1 MSNGKYYIWLNLIPG
16 IGAKTIVK
24 LKEYFGSIENVW
36 VASKSDLFGIPG
48 IAKILTPILDTKYKY
63 DAEEYIHKLKDT
75 GIRLISIEDDE
86 YPDMLRN
93 IHEPP
98 QILHARGTIKLNE
111 YKAIAVVGARKATR
125 YGTDMAKQIAYEL
138 ALRNV
143 SVVSGMARGV
153 DTFAHKGALEARG
166 TTIAVMGCGIDI
178 AYPPE
183 NKELIEKVSKQGIVV
198 SEYLLGAEP
207 VPGHFP
213 ARNRIISG
221 LSMGV
226 VVIEAGEKSGSLIT
240 ADLALEQGREVF
252 AVPGNA
258 DSSSS
263 KGTNTLIKQGAKL
276 VTSVEDILE
285 EFFELKNVKIKSKEN
300 QELKGLNTDEKN
312 IIDKLDSGS
321 VHIDVLS
328 RATGYSVQKINTTL
342 MMLELRGIVR
352 QLPGKFFV
360 RI

>member
-1 MSNGKYYIWLNLIPG
+1 MSNEKYYIWLNLIPG
-16 IGAKTIVK
+16 IGAKTIIK
-24 LKEYFGSIENVW
+24 LKEYLGSIENVW
-36 VASKSDLFGIPG
+36 AASKSDLFGIPG
-48 IAKILTPILDTKYKY
+48 ISKFLTPILDKKYK
-63 DAEEYIHKLKDT
+63 DNAEEYIHKLKGT
-75 GIRLISIEDDE
+75 GIRLISIEDKE
-86 YPDMLRN
+86 YPDALRN
-93 IHEPP
+93 IHVPP
-98 QILHARGTIKLNE
+98 QILHVRGEIKLNE

-153 DTFAHKGALEARG
+153 DSSAHKGALEAG
-166 TTIAVMGCGIDI
+166 GMTIAVMGCGVDI
-178 AYPPE
+178 AYPHE
-183 NKELIEKVSKQGIVV
+183 NKELIEKVSKNGAIV
-198 SEYLLGAEP
+198 SEYLLGVEP

-221 LSMGV
+221 ISMGV

-258 DSSSS
+258 DSNSS

-285 EFFELKNVKIKSKEN
+285 EFFELKNVKIKSKER
-300 QELKGLNTDEKN
+300 QEFKGLNEDEKN
-312 IIDKLDSGS
+312 IVDKLDSGS

-328 RATGYSVQKINTTL
+328 RTTGYSVQKINTTL
-342 MMLELRGIVR
+342 MMLELKGIVK

-360 RI
+360 RT